1 MKKTA
6 IKLLQILITL
16 LLLAFVFYQVGL
28 FSESGRSKFM
38 SVLVNVSLP
47 FLLLSIAVGV
57 LINASSALKWYMLT
71 RSQNLKA
78 SYPRI
83 FAYYLVGQFYNLFLP
98 TSVGGDVVR
107 AYELGKFSGR
117 QADSLASVFVERY
130 TGVLTLL
137 LISGLAILSQVSLIS
152 VDFVRLSLVVFALG
166 LGFIA
171 WMLFDQRLYRYVRGV
186 FVKRLTFT
194 NKLFNK
200 VDKLLLAIDSYK
212 QNPSA
217 IVWAFVNSIVFYLI
231 AVLNVLVT
239 AWVFQSDVSLW
250 PILIATPIIML
261 IMNVPLS
268 IGNIG
273 LMEFA
278 YTSVFQLMGFD
289 PALGLSVALLMRLKS
304 LLDGAMGGLLQPIFV
319 TKKHE

>member
-6 IKLLQILITL
+6 LKLVQLLVTL

-28 FSESGRSKFM
+28 FSESGRSQFA
-38 SVLVNVSLP
+38 SVLVNVSWP
-47 FLLLSIAVGV
+47 FLLMSIAVGI
-57 LINASSALKWYMLT
+57 LINASSALKWFMLT
-71 RSQNLKA
+71 RSQNLGA
-78 SYPRI
+78 SYLRI

-117 QADSLASVFVERY
+117 QADSMASVFVERY

-137 LISGLAILSQVSLIS
+137 LVAGLAILSQISLFN
-152 VDFVRLSLVVFALG
+152 VGFVRISLVAFALG
-166 LGFIA
+166 LGFVA
-171 WMLFDQRLYRYVRGV
+171 WMLFDQRLYRWVRD
-186 FVKRLTFT
+186 FFTKRLAFT
-194 NKLFNK
+194 QKLFIK
-200 VDKLLLAIDSYK
+200 VDKLLLSIERYK
-212 QNPSA
+212 QAPSA
-217 IVWAFVNSIVFYLI
+217 IAWAFVNSIVFYLI

-239 AWVFQSDVSLW
+239 AWVFQADVSLW

-278 YTSVFQLMGFD
+278 YTSVFQLMGYD
-289 PALGLSVALLMRLKS
+289 PALGLSVAILMRLKS
-304 LLDGAMGGLLQPIFV
+304 LLDGVMGGLLQPLFV

>member
-1 MKKTA
+1 VNKTVL
-6 IKLLQILITL
+6 KLAQILVTL
-16 LLLAFVFYQVGL
+16 ALLALVFYQVGL
-28 FSESGRSKFM
+28 FSETGRAEFAK
-38 SVLVNVSLP
+38 VLVNVSWP
-47 FLLLSIAVGV
+47 FLLLSVAVGV
-57 LINASSALKWYMLT
+57 LINASSALKWFMLT
-71 RSQNLKA
+71 RSQNLGA

-137 LISGLAILSQVSLIS
+137 FVAGLAILSQISLFS
-152 VDFVRLSLVVFALG
+152 VDFVRVSLIAFALG
-166 LGFIA
+166 LSFIA
-171 WMLFDQRLYRYVRGV
+171 WMLLDQRLYRWVRDS
-186 FVKRLTFT
+186 LTARIPIT
-194 NKLFNK
+194 DKLFTK
-200 VDKLLLAIDSYK
+200 LDKLLLSIDSYK
-212 QNPSA
+212 QKPSA
-217 IVWAFVNSIVFYLI
+217 IVWAFVNSLIFYLI

-239 AWVFQSDVSLW
+239 AWVFQADVSWW

-261 IMNVPLS
+261 IMNIPLS
-268 IGNIG
+268 FGNIG

-278 YTSVFQLMGFD
+278 YTSMFQLMGYD

-304 LLDGAMGGLLQPIFV
+304 LFDGAMGGLLHPLFV
-319 TKKHE
+319 TQKHE